1 MEHDTPP
8 QEAQNA
14 QAPISPQDPS
24 NTVPHSRND
33 KWNAHKDE
41 IYGVYIQQNNTL
53 ETTMQ
58 IIEERGGPK
67 AR

>member
-1 MEHDTPP
+1 MDLDTLLP
-8 QEAQNA
+8 EV
-14 QAPISPQDPS
+14 QAPISSQDPS
-24 NTVPHSRND
+24 ISLPQSRND

-41 IYGVYIQQNNTL
+41 IYKVYIKENNTL

-58 IIEERGGPK
+58 IIEGRGGPQ